1 MNRTRYQKYIGWYS
15 QLSDNEKIRLDN
27 VCNNILLIASDG
39 LEQLDEKTNI
49 AKPIIGSENL
59 LSFYRGEQ
67 KKAIDQALEILST
80 ERNGLSTLFGYIVHE
95 VKSGETDISELQPMP
110 GRNITPPEEP
120 LGPNSYKWA
129 EKAAEVLSYLLYAVQ
144 IEAIIYEG
152 IFDGTR
158 RRIEAPKD
166 ASNEI
171 LYLLTRQVIISVGG
185 MEETLHLKQPEENSS
200 PQKRLFTFKGKHK
213 PKQRNAFRRGLI
225 EEGFIAD
232 ISEGD
237 FEYWFSEKPIYN
249 DRPRINFLTHA
260 NHATYM
266 LRELV
271 DDYENP
277 KLNKHVIANL
287 CLSFPNDPNTKI
299 DSNTY
304 PTESRKY
311 INKFNKIFNRTT

>member
-15 QLSDNEKIRLDN
+15 QLSDNEKVRLDN
-27 VCNNILLIASDG
+27 VCNNILVMASDG

-49 AKPIIGSENL
+49 AKPFIGAENL

-185 MEETLHLKQPEENSS
+185 MDEILGQNQPGESKGSTAAALKSNYSAQQLGQIFDNCYNRGLTK
-200 PQKRLFTFKGKHK
+200 KRDKGKFISMFTTGPAGLVFWGGTKEHGAKTALFDIMYRITDK
-213 PKQRNAFRRGLI
+213 PFLP
-225 EEGFIAD
+225 
-232 ISEGD
+232 SELH
-237 FEYWFSEKPIYN
+237 EYFDPDEQLEPH
-249 DRPRINFLTHA
+249 DRVITKSRIPH
-260 NHATYM
+260 
-266 LRELV
+266 
-271 DDYENP
+271 
-277 KLNKHVIANL
+277 
-287 CLSFPNDPNTKI
+287 
-299 DSNTY
+299 
-304 PTESRKY
+304 SRVG
-311 INKFNKIFNRTT
+311 NKIFAGISKE